1 MPVRKVT
8 KKRMTWLIILGSI
21 ILLLIIFRLMLPGIV
36 LRAVNKQL
44 QTIPNYTGHVDD
56 IDIALIRGAYKI
68 KGIRLDKTGGKVPVP
83 FFSAELLDLSVE
95 WRALFHGRIVGKI
108 IAEHPE
114 LNFVKGPTEET
125 SQTKISKK
133 WTDVIDKIMPLKIN
147 RFEIK
152 NGEIHYRDF
161 HTKPKVDIF
170 TEDIHIL
177 AQNLSNV
184 NKNKEALPS
193 TVEAT
198 SKVYGGN
205 AKLNMKIN
213 ALNDLPT
220 FDAKA
225 TLVSL
230 DITNLNDYL
239 EAYAKLDVKQGR
251 ISVYTEA
258 AAKDGKI
265 VGYTKPIIKDLKVVN
280 WERDK
285 GQPLKLAWEA
295 LVGTVAWIFK
305 NKSKD
310 QLATKAEFEGDY
322 KKPDVDTWYLIGQV
336 LYNAFI
342 QALYPALEN
351 SVNIKELDTKHPDS
365 KLKQEFEKSSAMN
378 KKDDKKDDKKND
390 KKNEK
395 KDDKKDKSKDNKKD
409 EEKPKS

>member
-1 MPVRKVT
+1 MPERKIKR
-8 KKRMTWLIILGSI
+8 KKMTWLIILGTFI
-21 ILLLIIFRLMLPGIV
+21 ILLIAFRIALPGIV
-36 LRAVNKQL
+36 LRAVNKEL
-44 QTIPNYTGHVDD
+44 QQIPNYTGHVDD

-68 KGIRLDKTGGKVPVP
+68 KGIKLEKTGGKVPVP
-83 FFSAELLDLSVE
+83 FFAADVIDLSIE
-95 WRALFHGRIVGKI
+95 WRALFHGRVVGKI
-108 IAEHPE
+108 NAEHPE

-133 WTDVIDKIMPLKIN
+133 WTDVIDKLMPLKLN
-147 RFEIK
+147 RFEV
-152 NGEIHYRDF
+152 NHGEIHYRDF

-170 TEDIHIL
+170 TEEVHIL

-184 NKNKEALPS
+184 NKNKEDLPS
-193 TVEAT
+193 NVDA
-198 SKVYGGN
+198 SAKVYGGN
-205 AKLNMKIN
+205 AKLTMKIN

-225 TLVSL
+225 SLISL
-230 DITNLNDYL
+230 DITNLNDFL
-239 EAYAKLDVKQGR
+239 EAFAKLDVKQGR
-251 ISVYTEA
+251 ISIYTEA

-310 QLATKAEFEGDY
+310 QLATKAEFEGNY

-351 SVNIKELDTKHPDS
+351 SVNIHELDSKNNDN
-365 KLKQEFEKSSAMN
+365 KLKAEVN
-378 KKDDKKDDKKND
+378 KGPLKNKESKKEDDKKKQQD
-390 KKNEK
+390 EK
-395 KDDKKDKSKDNKKD
+395 KKQENKDEAKDSKQTEKSK
-409 EEKPKS
+409 S